1 VPEGVT
7 PPLEKAAPE
16 PGKRIKPGRGLPP
29 CRSAR
34 SAAAPLSPREAVA
47 EANDCVPHMLQV
59 LNAARKAK
67 LRVFYAL
74 HHRFRPGD
82 YETWK
87 YIAPVQKATWVHES
101 FEYGTGGGE
110 IRPEFEPKPG
120 EVCCHGAL
128 VFQWA
133 SPTQIWIAAQEARR
147 PSAHRHRT
155 HRSYL
160 HRSDRSLCR

>member
-1 VPEGVT
+1 MVPEGVT

-87 YIAPVQKATWVHES
+87 YIAPVQKAAWVHKS
-101 FEYGTGGGE
+101 FEYGTWGGSRRTRRRICGVHAHRK
-110 IRPEFEPKPG
+110 RPTGRARQTYLRNAAVTRRFEPSFY
-120 EVCCHGAL
+120 L
-128 VFQWA
+128 V
-133 SPTQIWIAAQEARR
+133 RR
-147 PSAHRHRT
+147 LRLAG
-155 HRSYL
+155 
-160 HRSDRSLCR
+160 